1 MKATRRTIPDLA
13 GSLSE
18 FENSSGTLRGIKNPQ
33 AIPVGKLDETERN
46 KLRVDSDVAGIHYVI
61 VSYHTPILW
70 VTKTGWVHRVRQS
83 FSQTTSKH
91 MGLLYKVPEG
101 YDPSLLT
108 D

>member
-33 AIPVGKLDETERN
+33 AIPKGDLPEAEIQR
-46 KLRVDSDVAGIHYVI
+46 LRVDSEQAGIQYVI
-61 VSYHTPILW
+61 VSYQTPILW
-70 VTKTGWVHRVRQS
+70 VTKTGWVHRVRHTL
-83 FSQTTSKH
+83 SQTTSKH

-101 YDPSLLT
+101 FDPTLLA